1 MDVNHNQS
9 YRQLARLAE
18 LKANNENN
26 KRFFGRD
33 ITNLDKRIKKNVS
46 IYEKLP
52 IVNKV
57 ETKCRSRSLYGHKEV
72 VPPV

>member
-1 MDVNHNQS
+1 MDINHNQS

-33 ITNLDKRIKKNVS
+33 ITNLDKRIKKNTS
-46 IYEKLP
+46 IY
-52 IVNKV
+52 
-57 ETKCRSRSLYGHKEV
+57 
-72 VPPV
+72 